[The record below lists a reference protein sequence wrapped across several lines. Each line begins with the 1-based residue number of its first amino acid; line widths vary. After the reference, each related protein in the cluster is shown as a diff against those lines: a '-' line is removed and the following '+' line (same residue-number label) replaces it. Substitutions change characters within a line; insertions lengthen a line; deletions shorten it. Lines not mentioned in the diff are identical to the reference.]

1 MINTNLNSSRYTTHL
16 MIILV
21 RWDSSEP
28 SITLDS
34 FFFKRREGTG
44 RTSNRLD
51 AGIDLREFNGLSTS
65 RRLLSPL
72 CRDPLARCDVP
83 GSRAFSRALVLLLPF
98 RGARRGRLEVLASKP
113 T

>member
-1 MINTNLNSSRYTTHL
+1 MINTNLNSSRYTAHL
-16 MIILV
+16 IIILV
-21 RWDSSEP
+21 RRDSSES

-34 FFFKRREGTG
+34 FFFFKRREGTS

-51 AGIDLREFNGLSTS
+51 ASIDLREFNGLSTS

-72 CRDPLARCDVP
+72 CHDPLARCDVP

-98 RGARRGRLEVLASKP
+98 RGARRGRL
-113 T
+113 